1 MVLMTPMDNDWSN
14 FPENGATFLITSQEM
29 IRYMA
34 RNRTE
39 EGVIAVAQ
47 PISQKVDLRE
57 FSQNVEIVPPG
68 DGEPRAAEAR
78 PDDSGPENG
87 LIWNVDFE
95 ETGKRGIYELKLM
108 RAAGGDFKSMLFA
121 ANIDAGEGD
130 LRRASEDA
138 IRSDLGDAR
147 VEFVSRGE
155 SVIELEGTVAR
166 SEIWKIVLYV
176 LIALLAVELL
186 FGWWIGARR

>member
-1 MVLMTPMDNDWSN
+1 
-14 FPENGATFLITSQEM
+14 M
-29 IRYMA
+29 IS
-34 RNRTE
+34 
-39 EGVIAVAQ
+39 VAQ

-57 FSQNVEIVPPG
+57 FSQNVEIVPP
-68 DGEPRAAEAR
+68 DGGEARSVEAR
-78 PDDSGPENG
+78 PDNSGPENG
-87 LIWNVDFE
+87 LIWNVNFE

-130 LRRASEDA
+130 LRRASADV
-138 IRSDLGDAR
+138 IGNNLGDAR
-147 VEFVSRGE
+147 VEFVPRGQ

-166 SEIWKIVLYV
+166 SEIWKIVLYT